1 MSREIGNVKDIL
13 DKAYKGDKAALGRL
27 LTLIETSPKEASDV
41 VSEIIHGKGKAHV
54 IGITGIPGSGKSTL
68 ISRLISHYKSKG
80 LKIAVIAIDPTSPLS
95 QGALLGDRIR
105 MQEHAT
111 SPKVFI
117 RSVPTRGIK
126 GGLSFS
132 GVTMIEVFDK
142 LGYDKIIVESI
153 GVGQTDID
161 IMNVAHTIVVVT
173 TPGLGDDIQALKA
186 GIMEIG
192 DIYVLNKSDKPEA
205 DKTYAYLDFALDLGE
220 IGIGGKEGWNTR
232 LLKTSAIMGKGVQ
245 ELVDTIEEHL
255 RYIIDNNIYKKKIIS
270 RRKLMVKL
278 LAEKIFLEKLEETSG
293 VDTQLELSGEQGL
306 YKASLKLIKKVAEEL
321 NKE

>member
-1 MSREIGNVKDIL
+1 MSKGDSIKEVL
-13 DKAYKGDKAALGRL
+13 DKASKGDKAALGRL
-27 LTLIETSPKEASDV
+27 LTIIETSPKKASMV
-41 VSEIIHGKGKAHV
+41 VSEILHEEGGAHV

-68 ISRLISHYKSKG
+68 ISRLISHYKDRG

-111 SPKVFI
+111 SPNVFI
-117 RSVPTRGIK
+117 RSVPTRGVK

-205 DKTYAYLDFALDLGE
+205 NKTYAYLDFALDLGE
-220 IGIGGKEGWNTR
+220 LGGVDKRGWRPR
-232 LLKTSAIMGKGVQ
+232 LLKTSAIMGEGIQ
-245 ELVDTIEEHL
+245 ELADSIKEHL
-255 RYIIDNNIYKKKIIS
+255 EYIKASNKYMEKIQT
-270 RRKLMVKL
+270 RRMLMIKL
-278 LAEKIFLEKLEETSG
+278 LAEKIFLEKLEDLAEKG
-293 VDTQLELSGEQGL
+293 DKIRLEKNNSL
-306 YKASLKLIKKVAEEL
+306 YQACINLIKKVSREL
-321 NKE
+321 ERE

>member
-1 MSREIGNVKDIL
+1 LSDVNLLLE
-13 DKAYKGDKAALGRL
+13 KALNGDRASLGKL
-27 LTLIETSPKEASDV
+27 LTVVETSPVEASMLISKILT
-41 VSEIIHGKGKAHV
+41 SEGNGHV

-68 ISRLISHYKSKG
+68 ISKLISYYKSIG
-80 LKIAVIAIDPTSPLS
+80 MKIAVIAIDPTSPLS

-111 SPKVFI
+111 SPNVFI
-117 RSVPTRGIK
+117 RSVPTRGVK

-173 TPGLGDDIQALKA
+173 TPGSGDDIQALKA

-205 DKTYAYLDFALDLGE
+205 DKTYLYLDFALDIGE
-220 IGIGGKEGWNTR
+220 IGIRRAGGWTPR
-232 LLKTSAIMGKGVQ
+232 LLKTSAIMGRGIDKLA
-245 ELVDTIEEHL
+245 ELIEEHL
-255 RYIIDNNIYKKKIIS
+255 KHIKEQGLYQSKISS
-270 RRKLMVKL
+270 RRRLMVKL
-278 LAEKIFLEKLEETSG
+278 LAEKLFLNELMETDVDMNFLEDKSVYE
-293 VDTQLELSGEQGL
+293 
-306 YKASLKLIKKVAEEL
+306 ASLKLIDRISRRL
-321 NKE
+321 GGRSQ

>member
-1 MSREIGNVKDIL
+1 LSERDSIKEVLG
-13 DKAYKGDKAALGRL
+13 KATKGDKAALGRL
-27 LTLIETSPKEASDV
+27 LTIIETSPKKASMV
-41 VSEIIHGKGKAHV
+41 VSEILHEEGGAHV

-68 ISRLISHYKSKG
+68 ISRLISHYKDKG

-111 SPKVFI
+111 SPNVFI
-117 RSVPTRGIK
+117 RSVPTRGVK

-205 DKTYAYLDFALDLGE
+205 NKTYAYLDFALDLGE
-220 IGIGGKEGWNTR
+220 LGGVDKRGWQPR
-232 LLKTSAIMGKGVQ
+232 LLKTSAIMGEGIR
-245 ELVDTIEEHL
+245 ELADTIEEHL
-255 RYIIDNNIYKKKIIS
+255 DYIRSSNKYTEKIQT
-270 RRKLMVKL
+270 RRMLMVKL
-278 LAEKIFLEKLEETSG
+278 LAEKIFLEKLEETA
-293 VDTQLELSGEQGL
+293 ENSGEVRLEKDNNL
-306 YKASLKLIKKVAEEL
+306 YQASINLIKKVSREL
-321 NKE
+321 ERE